1 MIMGLRR
8 EEETGKLTR
17 PRIPKK
23 KKKEKKLQKG
33 RSGREREK
41 WKGSREGGGFE
52 RAVV

>member
-23 KKKEKKLQKG
+23 KKKKKNCKKAGAEEKGKNGKEAG
-33 RSGREREK
+33 
-41 WKGSREGGGFE
+41 REGGLRE
-52 RAVV
+52 R